1 MADPIQIDRGR
12 KALSEVGERLDL
24 TARLFLMAGN
34 ETRLRILFLLNLEN
48 ELCVCDL
55 SDMLEMKIPAVSQH
69 LRKLKD
75 AGMVD
80 RRREAQTIYYFLQPA
95 ARNLLKGL
103 VEFVE
108 QQNASSYV

>member
-1 MADPIQIDRGR
+1 
-12 KALSEVGERLDL
+12 
-24 TARLFLMAGN
+24 
-34 ETRLRILFLLNLEN
+34 
-48 ELCVCDL
+48 
-55 SDMLEMKIPAVSQH
+55 MKIPAVSQH

-75 AGMVD
+75 ACMVD